1 MVRLP
6 CHRSHLFDL
15 ECIAPWLR
23 LNSTCPLDRKDLLE
37 DRKAKEKEIERAKER
52 EKVEDEE
59 VWDDMYA

>member
-6 CHRSHLFDL
+6 CHKSHCFDL

-37 DRKAKEKEIERAKER
+37 GRRAADKDIERAKEQ
-52 EKVEDEE
+52 EKAEDEE
-59 VWDDMYA
+59 TWDDMYA